1 MADIDYDENPA
12 EKINKLSEKAAI
24 NLNSAINKI
33 KSGLGTNGHVNN
45 ERIKSEIS
53 ENELSPEQLLTNGQ
67 NNLKSISLESVKQKG
82 GEVISIKHNSLNN
95 SYLEV
100 FGKYLT
106 DSDVVELNDPD
117 LMKTKGNLRC
127 LHALLEV
134 FIIKQVKY
142 VFIVTHEHPNPKTKE
157 NFKNIIDAC
166 RNHRKNFFI
175 TFTYLPRHQ
184 NCDKCLKI
192 YQSHQKIAKITF
204 DEARPSFPDTK
215 SVLNNCKSF
224 FTAKLNQTGINYF
237 MPPDYNLVQQ
247 NQWQPGF
254 QNYSLKPARRVD
266 ITVTYTKWKDINSL
280 QLGLL
285 DSTLGELKHTFDE
298 LANEDGNMK
307 FLSEDGKN
315 EFVRN
320 IDKIAKE
327 ISFTQVDQCEYAS
340 TILRCMKDMYH
351 RACLRIRNDIL
362 SKPIEGFVKT
372 ESGKQEVIVKTE
384 NEHES
389 CAENKFEN
397 KVENKV
403 EHKNE
408 SPFGIKR
415 EWADR
420 TAQNIDD
427 QNSRNKM
434 VQHAIKTET
443 SDDNSPQ
450 IPDYD
455 DELDQEIFGSHP
467 KRRKL

>member
-1 MADIDYDENPA
+1 MAEIDYDENPA
-12 EKINKLSEKAAI
+12 ENINKLSEEAAI

-33 KSGLGTNGHVNN
+33 KSGLLTNGHVKNKL
-45 ERIKSEIS
+45 IKTETL
-53 ENELSPEQLLTNGQ
+53 ENELSSEQLLTNGQ
-67 NNLKSISLESVKQKG
+67 NNLKSISLETVKQKG

-117 LMKTKGNLRC
+117 LMKTKANLRC
-127 LHALLEV
+127 LHALIEV

-142 VFIVTHEHPNPKTKE
+142 VFIVTYDSNPKLKE
-157 NFKNIIDAC
+157 TFKNIIDAC
-166 RNHRKNFFI
+166 RNHPKNFFI
-175 TFTYLPRHQ
+175 TFTCLPRNQ

-192 YQSHQKIAKITF
+192 YQSQQKTDKITF

-307 FLSEDGKN
+307 FLSEEGKN

-327 ISFTQVDQCEYAS
+327 IAFTTQ
-340 TILRCMKDMYH
+340 L
-351 RACLRIRNDIL
+351 
-362 SKPIEGFVKT
+362 
-372 ESGKQEVIVKTE
+372 
-384 NEHES
+384 
-389 CAENKFEN
+389 
-397 KVENKV
+397 
-403 EHKNE
+403 
-408 SPFGIKR
+408 
-415 EWADR
+415 
-420 TAQNIDD
+420 QNI
-427 QNSRNKM
+427 
-434 VQHAIKTET
+434 
-443 SDDNSPQ
+443 
-450 IPDYD
+450 Y
-455 DELDQEIFGSHP
+455 
-467 KRRKL
+467 